1 MKKTIESYD
10 LKNKTVIIRA
20 DLNVPIKEGKIKHN
34 SRIVAS
40 VKTIK
45 YALDKGAKVVV
56 LSHLGRVKNE
66 IDKTKNGLR
75 PVYEEL
81 NKLLDGRLRFTAF
94 TRGPKVETMVKDMP
108 YGQAILLEN
117 TRFEDI
123 EGEKES
129 KNDPELAE
137 SWSKLGEIFIND
149 AFGTLH
155 REHASNVGLAKLLP
169 SGLGFLVVK
178 EVSELDK
185 LDNPERPFAII
196 MGGAKV
202 SDKLGV
208 IKSLITKADKMLIG
222 GGMAFTFLKAKGV
235 EIGKSLVED
244 EYLEYCK
251 ELLDNYG
258 DKIILPIDFKAAH
271 DTEDV
276 MPMITDSI
284 GMYQMGLDIGPKT
297 IKLFQ
302 DELKG
307 VKTCFWNGPLG
318 MYENPN
324 YQEGTKMVLEYISK
338 SGMYSILGGGDI
350 VTCANQFGYSDN
362 ISFLSTGGGASL
374 EYLENKDLP
383 GLRYISE
390 E

>member
-20 DLNVPIKEGKIKHN
+20 DLNVPIKEGKVKDN
-34 SRIVAS
+34 SRILAS

-45 YALDKGAKVVV
+45 YALDNGAKVVV
-56 LSHLGRVKNE
+56 LSHLGRVKTE
-66 IDKTKNGLR
+66 IDKIKTGLR

-81 NKLLDGRLRFTAF
+81 NKELDGRLRFTAF
-94 TRGPKVETMVKDMP
+94 TRGPKVEVMVKEMK
-108 YGQAILLEN
+108 YGEALLLEN

-137 SWSKLGEIFIND
+137 SWAKLGELFIND

-178 EVSELDK
+178 ELNELDK

-208 IKSLITKADKMLIG
+208 IKTLITKADKMLIG

-244 EYLEYCK
+244 EQLEYCK

-258 DKIILPIDFKAAH
+258 DKIVLPIDFKVAQ

-276 MPMITDSI
+276 MPMISDTI

-302 DELKG
+302 DSLEG

-324 YQEGTKMVLEYISK
+324 YQEGTKMVLDYIAK
-338 SGMYSILGGGDI
+338 SDMYSILGGGDI
-350 VTCANQFGYSDN
+350 VTCANQFGYSDK

>member
-20 DLNVPIKEGKIKHN
+20 DLNVPIKEGKIKDN

>member
-1 MKKTIESYD
+1 MRKRIEDYD
-10 LKNKTVIIRA
+10 LKNKTVIVRA
-20 DLNVPIKEGKIKHN
+20 DLNVPIKEGKVKDN

-45 YALDKGAKVVV
+45 YALDNGAKVIV

-66 IDKTKNGLR
+66 IDKAKNGLR

-81 NKLLDGRLRFTAF
+81 NKLLDGKLNFTTL
-94 TRGPKVETMVKDMP
+94 TRGPKLEAIVKDLK
-108 YGQAILLEN
+108 YGEALLVEN

-129 KNDPELAE
+129 KNDPDLAKE
-137 SWSKLGEIFIND
+137 WASLGEIFIND

-178 EVSELDK
+178 ELNELDK
-185 LDNPERPFAII
+185 LDNPNRPFAII

-208 IKSLITKADKMLIG
+208 IKTLITKADKMLIG
-222 GGMAFTFLKAKGV
+222 GGMAFTFLKAKGI

-244 EYLEYCK
+244 EQIEYCK
-251 ELLDNYG
+251 ELLDKYG

-271 DTEDV
+271 DVEDV
-276 MPMITDSI
+276 MPMITDKISI
-284 GMYQMGLDIGPKT
+284 YQMGLDIGPKT

-302 DELKG
+302 DELLN

-324 YQEGTKMVLEYISK
+324 YQEGTKRVLEFISK
-338 SGMYSILGGGDI
+338 SEMYSILGGGDI
-350 VTCANQFGYSDN
+350 VTCANQFGYSEG

>member
-20 DLNVPIKEGKIKHN
+20 DLNVPIKEGKIKDN
-34 SRIVAS
+34 SRILAS

-66 IDKTKNGLR
+66 IDKAKNGLR

-81 NKLLDGRLRFTAF
+81 NKLLDGKLRFTAF
-94 TRGPKVETMVKDMP
+94 TRGAKVEAMVKDMP

-137 SWSKLGEIFIND
+137 SWAKLGELFIND

-178 EVSELDK
+178 ELNELDK

-244 EYLEYCK
+244 EYLDYCK
-251 ELLDNYG
+251 ELLKEYG
-258 DKIILPIDFKAAH
+258 NKIILPVDYKVAH

-324 YQEGTKMVLEYISK
+324 YQEGTKMVLDYIAK
-338 SGMYSILGGGDI
+338 SDMYSILGGGDI

-362 ISFLSTGGGASL
+362 VSFLSTGGGASL

>member
-1 MKKTIESYD
+1 MRKRIEDYD
-10 LKNKTVIIRA
+10 LKNKTVIVRA
-20 DLNVPIKEGKIKHN
+20 DLNVPIKEGKVKDN

-45 YALDKGAKVVV
+45 YALDNGAKVIV

-66 IDKTKNGLR
+66 IDKAKNGLR

-81 NKLLDGRLRFTAF
+81 NKLLDGKLNFTTL
-94 TRGPKVETMVKDMP
+94 TRGPKLETIVKDLK
-108 YGQAILLEN
+108 YGEALLIEN

-129 KNDPELAE
+129 KNDPDLAKE
-137 SWSKLGEIFIND
+137 WASLGEIFIND

-178 EVSELDK
+178 ELNELDK
-185 LDNPERPFAII
+185 LDNPNRPFAII

-208 IKSLITKADKMLIG
+208 IKTLITKADKMLIG
-222 GGMAFTFLKAKGV
+222 GGMAFTFLKAKGI

-244 EYLEYCK
+244 EQIEYCK
-251 ELLDNYG
+251 ELLDKYG
-258 DKIILPIDFKAAH
+258 DKIILPIDFKVAH
-271 DTEDV
+271 DVEDV
-276 MPMITDSI
+276 MPMITDKIS
-284 GMYQMGLDIGPKT
+284 MYQMGLDIGPKT

-302 DELKG
+302 DELLN

-324 YQEGTKMVLEYISK
+324 YQEGTKRVLEFISK
-338 SGMYSILGGGDI
+338 SEMYSILGGGDI
-350 VTCANQFGYSDN
+350 VTCANQFGYSEG

>member
-1 MKKTIESYD
+1 MRKRIEDYD
-10 LKNKTVIIRA
+10 LKNKTVIVRA
-20 DLNVPIKEGKIKHN
+20 DLNVPIKEGKVKDN

-45 YALDKGAKVVV
+45 YALDNGAKVIV

-66 IDKTKNGLR
+66 IDKAKNGLR

-81 NKLLDGRLRFTAF
+81 NKLLDGKLNFTTL
-94 TRGPKVETMVKDMP
+94 TRGPKLEAIVKDLK
-108 YGQAILLEN
+108 YGEALLLEN

-123 EGEKES
+123 DGEKES
-129 KNDPELAE
+129 KNDPDLAKE
-137 SWSKLGEIFIND
+137 WASLGEIFIND

-178 EVSELDK
+178 ELNELDK
-185 LDNPERPFAII
+185 LDNPNRPFAII

-208 IKSLITKADKMLIG
+208 IKTLITKADKMLIG
-222 GGMAFTFLKAKGV
+222 GGMAFTFLKAKGI

-244 EYLEYCK
+244 EQIEYCK
-251 ELLDNYG
+251 ELLDKYG
-258 DKIILPIDFKAAH
+258 DKITLPIDFKAAH
-271 DTEDV
+271 DVEDV
-276 MPMITDSI
+276 MPMITDKISI
-284 GMYQMGLDIGPKT
+284 YQMGLDIGPKT

-302 DELKG
+302 DELLN

-324 YQEGTKMVLEYISK
+324 YQEGTKRVLEFISK
-338 SGMYSILGGGDI
+338 SEMYSILGGGDI
-350 VTCANQFGYSDN
+350 VTCANQFGYSEG